1 MVKEIKVLI
10 VDDETE
16 FAATLAERLE
26 LRKMLTRVANGA
38 DEALVIMAEGWGPDV
53 ALLDLKMPGL
63 DGLQTLTLLK
73 EQDPA
78 LEVILVSG
86 HGSTSAGME
95 GMQKGLFDYLMKPV
109 DIGVVIEKIEQA
121 YLKRARLSH
130 LRGE

>member
-1 MVKEIKVLI
+1 MAEIKVLI

-26 LRKMLTRVANGA
+26 MRRLQTRVAGGA
-38 DEALVIMAEGWGPDV
+38 DEALAIIGTGWQPDV
-53 ALLDLKMPGL
+53 VLLDLKMPGL

-73 EQDPA
+73 QQDPT

-95 GMQKGLFDYLMKPV
+95 GMQKGLFDYLLKPV
-109 DIGVVIEKIEQA
+109 EIGVVVEKIAQA
-121 YLKRARLSH
+121 YRKKTGAGPGAKS
-130 LRGE
+130 

>member
-1 MVKEIKVLI
+1 MAAEIKVLI

-16 FAATLAERLE
+16 FAVTLAERLE
-26 LRKMLTRVANGA
+26 LRKMLTRVASGA
-38 DEALVIMAEGWGPDV
+38 DEAMAILAGGWGPDV

-73 EQDPA
+73 QQDPA
-78 LEVILVSG
+78 LEIILVTG

-109 DIGVVIEKIEQA
+109 DIGVVIGKIEQA
-121 YLKRARLSH
+121 YLKRTAAKASRP
-130 LRGE
+130 

>member
-1 MVKEIKVLI
+1 MAEIRVLI

-26 LRKMLTRVANGA
+26 LRRMQTRVAAGA
-38 DEALVIMAEGWGPDV
+38 DEALAILGEGWGPDV
-53 ALLDLKMPGL
+53 VLLDLKMPGL

-73 EQDPA
+73 QQDPT

-95 GMQKGLFDYLMKPV
+95 GMQKGLFDYLLKPV
-109 DIGVVIEKIEQA
+109 DIGVVVEKIEQA
-121 YLKRARLSH
+121 YLKKTGSAQ
-130 LRGE
+130 